1 MTERV
6 VGRKAV
12 WTNAI
17 AGCGAGL
24 AFGVKNGP
32 MVVLYI
38 RSLRCSQLVYHA
50 SVLQLL
56 VLLLICLCFNCS
68 FINFLFSTF
77 TNNTKFYSNGE
88 RPNKLRMRFVSAT
101 VHSYSPFLL
110 MKR

>member
-68 FINFLFSTF
+68 FIHNCFFEMLMETIYNS
-77 TNNTKFYSNGE
+77 KGD
-88 RPNKLRMRFVSAT
+88 RPSMLLIRFVSAI
-101 VHSYSPFLL
+101 VHSYSPF
-110 MKR
+110 